1 MQVGDLVKMKWV
13 TFASKR
19 RAKAYGRPVDEP
31 GFIVELSGIA
41 CKVVF
46 PSQGNKICTFTI
58 DTLELVSGSS

>member
-1 MQVGDLVKMKWV
+1 MKVGDLVKMKWL

-19 RAKAYGRPVDEP
+19 RAEQQGRPVNEP

-46 PSQGNKICTFTI
+46 PSQGNKIYTFTT
-58 DTLELVSGSS
+58 DTLELISESS